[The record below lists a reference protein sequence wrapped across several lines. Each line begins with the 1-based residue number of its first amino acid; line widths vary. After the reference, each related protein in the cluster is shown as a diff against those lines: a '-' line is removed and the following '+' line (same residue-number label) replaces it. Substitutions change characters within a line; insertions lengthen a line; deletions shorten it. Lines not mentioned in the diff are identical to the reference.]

1 MATRKSSKKYKT
13 SDICNRFD
21 ISRATLFRWE
31 SEGLLTEVG
40 RDWRGLE
47 DIQREQREGYRKDHE
62 GQKRR
67 LIYSTLVCGVKMI
80 FSKKIEPIALDIG
93 STFIKLVQLKGS
105 NKNYQLIKFG
115 MVPLPPEVIVEGAVM
130 DAGRVVEAIRE
141 LLVSQKVTTK
151 EVVISVSGSS
161 VIIKRVSVADMTDEE
176 LAESIKWEAEQYIP
190 FSIDDVN
197 VDFQKLGAGA
207 VEGQADVLLVA
218 VKKDKINDY
227 VNLVKEAGLE
237 PVVMDVDAFA
247 LANMYELNYTIEEG
261 TTALLNIGASVM
273 NINIL
278 KDGVSIFTRDITV
291 GGNRYTE
298 ALQRDFGFTYED
310 AEKVKRGEEVEGAD
324 QEQLA
329 SVMSS
334 VTDDIVAETQRSFE
348 FFRSTTG
355 SDKVSRVLVS
365 GGCARIGNFITVLSG
380 RLEVPVEVVDPFKK
394 IKVDP
399 KRFESM
405 VIAESAPL
413 CAVAVGLAIRR
424 PGDR

>member
-1 MATRKSSKKYKT
+1 M
-13 SDICNRFD
+13 F
-21 ISRATLFRWE
+21 
-31 SEGLLTEVG
+31 
-40 RDWRGLE
+40 
-47 DIQREQREGYRKDHE
+47 
-62 GQKRR
+62 
-67 LIYSTLVCGVKMI
+67 
-80 FSKKIEPIALDIG
+80 FSKKSEPAALDIG

-105 NKNYQLIKFG
+105 NRNYQLVKYG
-115 MVPLPPEVIVEGAVM
+115 MIPLPPEVIVEGAVM
-130 DAGRVVEAIRE
+130 DAGRVVEAIKE
-141 LLVSQKVTTK
+141 LLSAQKVTSK

-197 VDFQKLGAGA
+197 VDFQRLGAGA
-207 VEGQADVLLVA
+207 AEGQADVLLVA
-218 VKKDKINDY
+218 VKKDKIHDY

-247 LANMYELNYTIEEG
+247 LANMYELNYDVEAG

-278 KDGVSIFTRDITV
+278 KDGTSIFTRDVTV

-298 ALQRDFGFTYED
+298 ALQRDFGLTYED
-310 AEKVKRGEEVEGAD
+310 AEKIKRGEDVEGAD
-324 QEQLA
+324 KEQIS

-334 VTDDIVAETQRSFE
+334 VTEDMVAETQRSFE

-355 SDKVSRVLVS
+355 SDKVSHVLVA
-365 GGCARIGNFITVLSG
+365 GGCARIGHFTTMLSE
-380 RLEVPVEVVDPFKK
+380 RLEIPVEVANPFKNIK
-394 IKVDP
+394 IDAKKFDTSII
-399 KRFESM
+399 EDS
-405 VIAESAPL
+405 SPL

>member
-1 MATRKSSKKYKT
+1 M
-13 SDICNRFD
+13 
-21 ISRATLFRWE
+21 L
-31 SEGLLTEVG
+31 
-40 RDWRGLE
+40 
-47 DIQREQREGYRKDHE
+47 
-62 GQKRR
+62 
-67 LIYSTLVCGVKMI
+67 

-130 DAGRVVEAIRE
+130 DAGRVVEAIKE
-141 LLVSQKVTTK
+141 LLNSQKVKTR

-197 VDFQKLGAGA
+197 VDFQKLGAGVA
-207 VEGQADVLLVA
+207 EGQADVLLVA

-247 LANMYELNYTIEEG
+247 LANMFELNYAIEEG

-278 KDGVSIFTRDITV
+278 KDGISIFTRDITV

-298 ALQRDFGFTYED
+298 ALQRDFGLTYED

-324 QEQLA
+324 KEQI
-329 SVMSS
+329 SGVMSS

-365 GGCARIGNFITVLSG
+365 GGCARIGNFTSVLSE
-380 RLEVPVEVVDPFKK
+380 RLEIPVEVVDPFKK
-394 IKVDP
+394 IKIDP
-399 KRFESM
+399 KRFEPA
-405 VIAESAPL
+405 VIAESSPL

>member
-1 MATRKSSKKYKT
+1 M
-13 SDICNRFD
+13 
-21 ISRATLFRWE
+21 L
-31 SEGLLTEVG
+31 
-40 RDWRGLE
+40 
-47 DIQREQREGYRKDHE
+47 
-62 GQKRR
+62 
-67 LIYSTLVCGVKMI
+67 

-130 DAGRVVEAIRE
+130 DAGRVVEAIKE
-141 LLVSQKVTTK
+141 LLSSQKIKTK

-197 VDFQKLGAGA
+197 IDFQKLGAGA
-207 VEGQADVLLVA
+207 AAGQADVLLVA

-247 LANMYELNYTIEEG
+247 LANMYELNYAFEEG

-298 ALQRDFGFTYED
+298 ALQRDFGLTYED
-310 AEKVKRGEEVEGAD
+310 AEKVKRGEEFAAAD
-324 QEQLA
+324 KEQIA
-329 SVMSS
+329 GVMSS

-365 GGCARIGNFITVLSG
+365 GGCARIGNFTTVLSE
-380 RLEVPVEVVDPFKK
+380 RLEIPVEVVDPFKK
-394 IKVDP
+394 IKIDP
-399 KRFESM
+399 KRFEATA
-405 VIAESAPL
+405 IAESSPL